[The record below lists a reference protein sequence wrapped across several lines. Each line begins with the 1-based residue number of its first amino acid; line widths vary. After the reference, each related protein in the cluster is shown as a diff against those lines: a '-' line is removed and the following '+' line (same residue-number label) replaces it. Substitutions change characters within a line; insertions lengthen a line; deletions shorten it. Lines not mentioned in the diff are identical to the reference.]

1 MMPRET
7 FGPCFLQPAAHIL
20 NSMVFGSW
28 GRYVVAFMELQCVE
42 RHFLYM
48 TEGEGIGSLEASVPS
63 RK

>member
-1 MMPRET
+1 MFSSACSPYSELH
-7 FGPCFLQPAAHIL
+7 GIWKL
-20 NSMVFGSW
+20 G
-28 GRYVVAFMELQCVE
+28 YVVAFMELQCVE